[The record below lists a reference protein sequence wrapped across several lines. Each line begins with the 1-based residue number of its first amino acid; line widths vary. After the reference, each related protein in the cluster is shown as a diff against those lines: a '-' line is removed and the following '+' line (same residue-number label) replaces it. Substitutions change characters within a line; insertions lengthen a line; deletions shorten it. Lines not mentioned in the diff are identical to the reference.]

1 MKIRTLAL
9 ATAAISLLAAPAIAQ
24 ADFARASAPVEGE
37 SELAAPGIL
46 LGVLGAAAVVAGIAV
61 ASSDSDDNSVSG

>member
-1 MKIRTLAL
+1 MKTRTLAL

-24 ADFARASAPVEGE
+24 ADFVRASAPVEGE
-37 SELAAPGIL
+37 SELAGPGVL

-61 ASSDSDDNSVSG
+61 AASDSDDNSVSD

>member
-24 ADFARASAPVEGE
+24 ADFARANAPIEGE

>member
-9 ATAAISLLAAPAIAQ
+9 ATAALSLVAAPAIAQ
-24 ADFARASAPVEGE
+24 ADLARASAPAEGE

-46 LGVLGAAAVVAGIAV
+46 LGILGAAAVVAGVAV
-61 ASSDSDDNSVSG
+61 AASGDDDNSVSG